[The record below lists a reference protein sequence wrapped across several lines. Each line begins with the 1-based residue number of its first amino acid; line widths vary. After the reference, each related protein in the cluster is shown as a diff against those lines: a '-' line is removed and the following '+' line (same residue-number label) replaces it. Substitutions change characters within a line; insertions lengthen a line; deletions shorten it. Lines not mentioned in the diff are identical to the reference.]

1 MTTQEELVN
10 HQQTLYRSK
19 NPTRRWLHCT
29 RRDWIISAV
38 RESAAK
44 GPRQRALEIGPGSG
58 VYLPVLA
65 ELFETVV
72 GSDIEEAYL
81 DNAKLLRD
89 KHPNIETIV
98 DDITNTRLPEGSFD
112 LILCSEVVEH
122 IPDSAPAIASMRRLL
137 KPGGRLVLST
147 PQKYAPLE
155 LACKIAF
162 LPGIIQL
169 VRLVY
174 GESILKT
181 GHINLMT
188 AGKVNKQLN
197 DAGFQ
202 IHQRHKTG
210 MYLPF
215 IAEFTGSP
223 GQRLLQWME
232 NKMRGGFGDGLLW
245 TQYYVAQA
253 PAK

>member
-1 MTTQEELVN
+1 MTTEEELVN

-29 RRDWIISAV
+29 RRDWIMDAI
-38 RESAAK
+38 RKSAAN
-44 GPRQRALEIGPGSG
+44 GPRMRALEIGPGSG
-58 VYLPVLA
+58 IYLPVLA

-72 GSDIEEAYL
+72 GADIEEAYL
-81 DNAKLLRD
+81 DNAKLLRA
-89 KHPNIETIV
+89 KHPNIDTVV
-98 DDITNTRLPEGSFD
+98 DDVTNTKLPEASFD

-122 IPDSAPAIASMRRLL
+122 IKDSAPAIKAMRRLL
-137 KPGGRLVLST
+137 KPGGHLILST
-147 PQKYAPLE
+147 PQKWAPLE

-188 AGKVNKQLN
+188 AKTVTKQL
-197 DAGFQ
+197 DASGFEIQ
-202 IHQRHKTG
+202 TRHKTG

-215 IAEFTGSP
+215 IAEFTGNL
-223 GQRLLQWME
+223 GKRMLHWME
-232 NKMRGGFGDGLLW
+232 TKMRGGFMDGLLW
-245 TQYYVAQA
+245 TQYYIAKA
-253 PAK
+253 PER